1 MEEEQVIAGYRVVRR
16 LGAGGMGE
24 VFLVQ
29 HPRLPRRDALKLLDV
44 SVSRNDDFKARFQRE
59 ADLMAALNHPN
70 IVTLYDRGEFEGR
83 LWLSMEYV
91 DGSDAAHLLRDR
103 GPMALDRAAEV
114 IAGAGAALDFAWEH
128 HRITHRDVKPA
139 NILVAELPDGSL
151 RSVKLA
157 DFGIAKAAG
166 ESTSLT
172 STGVTIGTMAYISP
186 EALNGEMVDN
196 RADIYSLGCAAF
208 QLLAGATPFE
218 APNISALMAAHM
230 TRPAPAITSKNPQLP
245 AHLDAVFAKV
255 LAKKLADRYQSCG
268 EFVEALRAVP
278 EDPAAAPVVDQAH
291 VRTVRRAQVPTPDP
305 GTRRPPV
312 VAPRTVVR
320 DSDVPSAAAHGRTP
334 REPSP
339 AWYSRRRTLL
349 VGASATV
356 IATIAVIG
364 AIVGF
369 RSWAGGG
376 YQVTTAGN
384 GNIVISKGRTTWLT
398 SAAELEVVCIADAPT
413 SGTATAQGCVP
424 LKTSDLTQQGRSAL
438 ASLGTADSLDAAR
451 QQAAKFTE
459 RHFLIERCTVTTEI
473 APVAGSSAAPTTQ
486 VVTQTST
493 PARPCRGGAS

>member
-1 MEEEQVIAGYRVVRR
+1 MEEEQVIAGYRVVGR

-24 VFLVQ
+24 VYLVR
-29 HPRLPRRDALKLLDV
+29 HPRLPRQDALKLLDV
-44 SVSRNDDFKARFQRE
+44 AVSRNDDFKARFQRE

-103 GPMALDRAAEV
+103 GPMALESAAEV

-172 STGVTIGTMAYISP
+172 STGVTIGTIAYISP

-230 TRPAPAITSKNPQLP
+230 TRPAPAITSKNPRLP

-255 LAKKLADRYQSCG
+255 LAKKPADRYQSCG

-278 EDPAAAPVVDQAH
+278 EDLAVAPVVDQAH
-291 VRTVRRAQVPTPDP
+291 VRTVPRAQVPTPDP

-312 VAPRTVVR
+312 VAPQTVVR
-320 DSDVPSAAAHGRTP
+320 DSDAPSASAHGRTP
-334 REPSP
+334 GEPGP
-339 AWYSRRRTLL
+339 AWNARRRRLL
-349 VGASATV
+349 VGVAAAV
-356 IATIAVIG
+356 VVVAVAVGGIAG
-364 AIVGF
+364 LRGWNG
-369 RSWAGGG
+369 SG
-376 YQVTTAGN
+376 YKVQAAGN
-384 GNIVISKGRTTWLT
+384 GTVVISQGRWSFVSTQ
-398 SAAELEVVCIADAPT
+398 LETVCISDAPT
-413 SGTATAQGCVP
+413 VGTAPQACTP
-424 LKTSDLTQQGRSAL
+424 LKVSDLTPQGRSVL
-438 ASLGTADSLDAAR
+438 ASLGATGSLDDAREQAR
-451 QQAAKFTE
+451 QLIAKDNV
-459 RHFLIERCTVTTEI
+459 IERCAITTEL
-473 APVAGSSAAPTTQ
+473 APVATGAPVTRT
-486 VVTQTST
+486 VTQTST
-493 PARPCRGGAS
+493 AERPCRVATA